1 MPLPPFKGV
10 LAFEVVSRL
19 GSISQ
24 AAEELNLTVSAVS
37 HQIANLE
44 EFVGARLFDRSP
56 RGLRLTL
63 VGQRFAHDIEG
74 ALGLLTHASQQ
85 ARLAPEIEVLRIHAS
100 PSFASLWLMPRL
112 LAFRALHPDIRVQ
125 LSASH
130 HASDFSREEVD
141 LDIRYGS
148 ANWEGLHVE
157 TLFTEVVMPM
167 ISPSLKVTL
176 QIQTPEDLAQHDL
189 IFSAVNVVKW
199 PAWFAAHGV
208 EQTPKAYALS
218 FDRAHMAINAAV
230 QGLGIALDSNK
241 MAEGELTS
249 GRLVPVFHDQKGIAV
264 HAHHLVYP
272 KSHAQWPRVEKFAQW
287 LKSETRHALESAI
300 T

>member
-56 RGLRLTL
+56 RGLSLTL
-63 VGQRFAHDIEG
+63 VGRRFARDIEG
-74 ALGLLTHASQQ
+74 ALGLLSHASQQ
-85 ARLAPEIEVLRIHAS
+85 ARLAPEVEVLRIHAS

-112 LAFRALHPDIRVQ
+112 LTFRALHPDIRVQ

-141 LDIRYGS
+141 IDIRYG
-148 ANWEGLHVE
+148 AATWEGLHIE

-167 ISPSLKVTL
+167 ISPALKATL
-176 QIQTPEDLAQHDL
+176 NIQSPEDLAQQDL
-189 IFSAVNVVKW
+189 IFSAVNLVKW

-208 EQTPKAYALS
+208 AQTPKAYALS

-230 QGLGIALDSNK
+230 QGLGVALDSNK
-241 MAEGELTS
+241 MAQADLTN
-249 GRLVPVFHDQKGIAV
+249 GRLVPVFDDQKGIQV
-264 HAHHLVYP
+264 HAHHMVYP
-272 KSHAQWPRVEKFAQW
+272 SAHAQRPRVERFSRW
-287 LKSETRHALESAI
+287 LKNEARRTPE
-300 T
+300 

>member
-56 RGLRLTL
+56 RGLSLTP
-63 VGQRFAHDIEG
+63 VGRRFARDIEG
-74 ALGLLTHASQQ
+74 ALGLLSHASQQ
-85 ARLAPEIEVLRIHAS
+85 ARLAPEVEVLRIHAS

-112 LAFRALHPDIRVQ
+112 LTFRALHPDIRVQ

-141 LDIRYGS
+141 IDIRYG
-148 ANWEGLHVE
+148 AATWEGLHIE

-167 ISPSLKVTL
+167 ISPALKATL
-176 QIQTPEDLAQHDL
+176 NIQSPEDLAQQDL
-189 IFSAVNVVKW
+189 IFSAVNLVKW

-230 QGLGIALDSNK
+230 QGLGVALDSNK
-241 MAEGELTS
+241 MAQADLTN
-249 GRLVPVFHDQKGIAV
+249 GRLVPVFDDQKGIQV
-264 HAHHLVYP
+264 HAHHMVYP
-272 KSHAQWPRVEKFAQW
+272 SAHAQRPRVERFSRW
-287 LKSETRHALESAI
+287 LKNEARRTPE
-300 T
+300 

>member
-44 EFVGARLFDRSP
+44 EFVGTRLFDRSP
-56 RGLRLTL
+56 RGLSLTL
-63 VGQRFAHDIEG
+63 VGQRFARDIEG
-74 ALGLLTHASQQ
+74 ALSLLSQASQQ
-85 ARLAPEIEVLRIHAS
+85 ARLAPEVEVLRIHAS

-112 LAFRALHPDIRVQ
+112 LTFRALHPDIRVQ

-141 LDIRYGS
+141 IDIRYG
-148 ANWEGLHVE
+148 AATWEGLHVE
-157 TLFTEVVMPM
+157 TLFTELVMPM
-167 ISPSLKVTL
+167 ISPALKAIL
-176 QIQTPEDLAQHDL
+176 KIQSPHDLAQQDL
-189 IFSAVNVVKW
+189 IFSAVNLVKW

-241 MAEGELTS
+241 MAQADLTS
-249 GRLVPVFHDQKGIAV
+249 GRLVPVFDDQKGIQV
-264 HAHHLVYP
+264 HAHHMVYP
-272 KSHAQWPRVEKFAQW
+272 SAHAQRPRVERFSRW
-287 LKSETRHALESAI
+287 LKNEARRAPE
-300 T
+300 